1 MNSGRVPALELCNV
15 CKTFGGLK
23 ATDNIYFE
31 VKEHEFFGIF
41 CSKVAGNTS
50 LFNFFKGVVKFF

>member
-23 ATDNIYFE
+23 ATDNISIE
-31 VKEHEFFGIF
+31 VKEH
-41 CSKVAGNTS
+41 
-50 LFNFFKGVVKFF
+50 